1 MEQTPAEQYLLFDPT
16 EYIKGIE
23 HIGQIALSEL
33 IYGDPY
39 DEEPY
44 RLSELLQSSDVH
56 TDNTPRLF
64 EV

>member
-1 MEQTPAEQYLLFDPT
+1 MEQAPAEQYLLFDPT

-33 IYGDPY
+33 IY

-44 RLSELLQSSDVH
+44 KLSELLQSTNGE
-56 TDNTPRLF
+56 TDSLPRLF